1 MKTKFFQSVI
11 VCLVVVIFSGVVL
24 AGPSAGGTLTVGLQA
39 DPPKLDPHMSSAKV
53 DRQVLKS
60 IYDSL
65 VSVDQ
70 NMNLVPALASDWE
83 IVDEGKTYIFQL
95 RQDVKFHDGTKF
107 NAAAVKFN
115 FERILDPD
123 LGSPRKSELSLIDK
137 IEVIAEYQLRIELS
151 KPFTP
156 FLATL
161 ADRAGMIVSPTAVE
175 KWGDDYATHPVG
187 TGPFKFVERAIQEK
201 IVLEK
206 NAAYWQEDLP
216 YLDKV
221 IYKPYT
227 DGNVRVINLTSGD
240 LDLIDTVPPKDVDKL
255 IKDPKIQVDM
265 ASGLGFQGMW
275 INKGQAPFD
284 NHDLTQALAKSINR
298 QALIKVVFGETA
310 FVATSPFPP
319 GTVMHDASRQGIIMD
334 LTGAKE
340 KLKAGGQ
347 PNGYTFDLL
356 VAPSPTN
363 QQTAQLIQSMAAQ
376 AGIEVKISLLEFG
389 TLLDRLQSGNYQAAL
404 LGWSGRIDAD
414 GNTFRFFHSTGGL
427 NNSFYQNDEVDQILE
442 KTRQISDVKTR
453 KALFSD
459 LMKHLDRDLPYI
471 FVYHPKE
478 INAFKKRVH
487 GFATYPDGLLR
498 LHEVWVE
505 E

>member
-1 MKTKFFQSVI
+1 MKKKFLLVTI
-11 VCLVVVIFSGVVL
+11 VCLVVMFIPWGVL
-24 AGPSAGGTLTVGLQA
+24 AGPVNGGTLTVGLQA

-65 VSVDQ
+65 VAVDQ
-70 NMNLVPALASDWE
+70 NMNIVPALVTDWE
-83 IVDEGKTYIFQL
+83 IVDDGKTYLFNL
-95 RQDVKFHDGTKF
+95 RQDVTFHDGTKF
-107 NAAAVKFN
+107 NAEAVKFN

-123 LGSPRKSELSLIDK
+123 LGSPRKSELSLIK
-137 IEVIAEYQLRIELS
+137 GIKVVTEYQLRVELS

-156 FLATL
+156 FLAAL
-161 ADRAGMIVSPTAVE
+161 ADRAGMIVSPTAVQ
-175 KWGDDYATHPVG
+175 KWGDDYTNHPVG
-187 TGPFKFVERAIQEK
+187 TGPFKFVHRAVQEK

-206 NAAYWQEDLP
+206 NSTYWQEDLP

-221 IYKPYT
+221 IYKPYP

-255 IKDPKIQVDM
+255 IKDPNMKVDM
-265 ASGLGFQGMW
+265 ASGLGFQGIW

-284 NHDLTQALAKSINR
+284 NQDLTQALAKAINR
-298 QALIKVVFGETA
+298 QAIIKVVFGDTA

-319 GTVMHDASRQGIIMD
+319 GTVMHDPSREGITLD
-334 LTGAKE
+334 LDEAKE

-347 PNGYTFDLL
+347 PNGYTFNLM
-356 VAPSPTN
+356 VSPSPTN

-376 AGIEVKISLLEFG
+376 VGIEVKISLLEFG
-389 TLLDRLQSGNYQAAL
+389 TVLDRLQNGNYQAAL
-404 LGWSGRIDAD
+404 LGWSGRIDPD
-414 GNTFRFFHSTGGL
+414 GNTYRFFHSEGGL
-427 NNSFYQNDEVDQILE
+427 NNSLYHNVAVDQILE
-442 KTRQISDVKTR
+442 KTRQVSDVKTR

-459 LMKHLDRDLPYI
+459 LMEYLDQDLPYI

-498 LHEVWVE
+498 LHQVWIE